1 MSLNI
6 VHVDAPGVVG
16 VGFDAV
22 INTDPAT
29 GAGQTAGNTL
39 IGPVTETAPASDTAS
54 SGLNGRLQR
63 IAQRLTSLIALWTAG
78 AGTAAAALRVTLAS
92 DDPLV
97 ALSAR
102 GGVAEVTS
110 TITRPADTTAYAVGD
125 AWSNSTSAPTA
136 GGGTLSNVVAVSGGS
151 AELMH
156 LAIVS
161 SAAPA
166 TPLQGEI
173 WIFDT
178 APTAINDNAAF
189 TVSDAEMLNCIAQI
203 PFALSSIGANSSATI
218 LLGLGIK
225 TIGSA
230 NLRYLIRVANV
241 YTPASGETLSV
252 RAFFRGLN

>member
-1 MSLNI
+1 MTLTAHTI
-6 VHVDAPGVVG
+6 APPGTIGEPIDFVV
-16 VGFDAV
+16 
-22 INTDPAT
+22 NSDPAT
-29 GAGQTAGNTL
+29 GAAQTAGN
-39 IGPVTETAPASDTAS
+39 AS
-54 SGLNGRLQR
+54 L
-63 IAQRLTSLIALWTAG
+63 
-78 AGTAAAALRVTLAS
+78 AALGAIG
-92 DDPLV
+92 
-97 ALSAR
+97 AR
-102 GGVAEVTS
+102 GGVVPVTS
-110 TITRPADTTAYAVGD
+110 TITRPADTTAYAAGD
-125 AWSNSTSAPTA
+125 AWANSTSAPTA
-136 GGGTLSNVVAVSGGS
+136 GGGTLADVVAFSGGS
-151 AELMH
+151 AELTH
-156 LAIVS
+156 LSIVS

-173 WIFDT
+173 WLFDT
-178 APTAINDNAAF
+178 APTEINDNAAF